1 MGDKPKWGELN
12 FLGMNSSSGFLLNA
26 LLYVLTFKI
35 LDINRTSSCSKVQF
49 FGPGLFI
56 FIT

>member
-1 MGDKPKWGELN
+1 MGELN

-49 FGPGLFI
+49 FGPGLFT